1 METTVT
7 LAVTVK
13 DQLAALQRQLRDDR
27 GRPVTYNEVVE
38 YLIECR
44 EALVRMV
51 EAEYQGGP

>member
-51 EAEYQGGP
+51 EADYTGGT